1 MTYCPPATSFY
12 VTSKKMLILVYFII
26 FIILAL
32 FFYKIIT
39 ASFTLNEGFSS
50 NLESDYAA
58 IRARLNK
65 DMSAYCQLSSY
76 VQAQMKTMYMSPKL
90 SEDFDVPSAAPKPPP
105 APPSPPPKSPCH
117 WTDQKCNAA
126 NPRPQPT
133 PAPKITMPPKVP
145 GDSEAEAIARIQ
157 RTYRD
162 VYKCKDDLADSR
174 QNCSVPNN
182 VKMSFLLKNP
192 NVIPKKCEDKDYDC
206 MEENYNKEKNL
217 NKMVREKMSF
227 PDYEYVPCDRY
238 MNLPDWPD
246 VGGAAATL
254 SNFPNDIA
262 DRVSRELQW
271 YSAIIKQ
278 LTDALEMGKNPPNA
292 PPESKNSPSKDSSG
306 KSWSSDG
313 GEKPTGKQKPATL
326 NEGFEDSAQCS
337 PSAMQARLERERRA
351 RLQSKPSG
359 PSKPNP
365 ADDPDS
371 CIMPD
376 LATEIRRVNSI
387 LSSPQMSNSL
397 SQANGLL
404 GAMKQLQISQQKAK
418 DGTLYA
424 WQQDGPKKSYTSFKG
439 GDRLAALLFSMRQ
452 NN

>member
-1 MTYCPPATSFY
+1 
-12 VTSKKMLILVYFII
+12 
-26 FIILAL
+26 
-32 FFYKIIT
+32 
-39 ASFTLNEGFSS
+39 
-50 NLESDYAA
+50 
-58 IRARLNK
+58 
-65 DMSAYCQLSSY
+65 
-76 VQAQMKTMYMSPKL
+76 MYMSPKL
-90 SEDFDVPSAAPKPPP
+90 SEDFDMPKPTPK
-105 APPSPPPKSPCH
+105 APPPPPSKCH

-133 PAPKITMPPKVP
+133 PAPKIKMPPKVP

-174 QNCSVPNN
+174 QTCKIKASLP
-182 VKMSFLLKNP
+182 
-192 NVIPKKCEDKDYDC
+192 DYD
-206 MEENYNKEKNL
+206 
-217 NKMVREKMSF
+217 
-227 PDYEYVPCDRY
+227 YVPCDKY
-238 MNLPDWPD
+238 MNLPNWPD

-254 SNFPNDIA
+254 SNFPNNMA
-262 DRVSRELQW
+262 DRISRELDW
-271 YSAIIKQ
+271 YNAIIKQ
-278 LTDALEMGKNPPNA
+278 LSDALEMGKNPPNG
-292 PPESKNSPSKDSSG
+292 PPDSKNSPSKDSSG
-306 KSWSSDG
+306 KSWSADG
-313 GEKPTGKQKPATL
+313 KV
-326 NEGFEDSAQCS
+326 EGFEDSAKCS

-351 RLQSKPSG
+351 KLQSKQ
-359 PSKPNP
+359 SKPDP

-376 LATEIRRVNSI
+376 LASEIRRVNSI

>member
-12 VTSKKMLILVYFII
+12 VTSKKMLILVYFITFI
-26 FIILAL
+26 FSAL
-32 FFYKIIT
+32 IFYKIIM
-39 ASFTLNEGFSS
+39 AAFTLNEGFSS

-58 IRARLNK
+58 IRARLNR

-76 VQAQMKTMYMSPKL
+76 VQAQMKTMYMSPKI
-90 SEDFDVPSAAPKPPP
+90 SEDAAIPKLPPP
-105 APPSPPPKSPCH
+105 PPPPPPSPCH
-117 WTDQKCNAA
+117 WTDLTCKAA
-126 NPRPQPT
+126 NRTPQPP
-133 PAPKITMPPKVP
+133 PAPKITAPLEVP
-145 GDSEAEAIARIQ
+145 GDTEADAIARVQ
-157 RTYRD
+157 RTYKD
-162 VYKCKDDLADSR
+162 VYKCRDDLADSR
-174 QNCSVPNN
+174 QNCSIPNN
-182 VKMSFLLKNP
+182 LKAAFLLKNP
-192 NVIPKKCEDKDYDC
+192 GNVPRDCGDKDYDC
-206 MEENYNKEKNL
+206 KEENFKKEKNL
-217 NKMVREKMSF
+217 NNMVRERMSF
-227 PDYEYVPCDRY
+227 PDYEYIPCDRY

-246 VGGAAATL
+246 VGGAAAAL

-278 LTDALEMGKNPPNA
+278 LTEALEMGKNPPQGG
-292 PPESKNSPSKDSSG
+292 PPDSANSPSKDSSG

-313 GEKPTGKQKPATL
+313 GEKV
-326 NEGFEDSAQCS
+326 EGFEDSAQCS

-351 RLQSKPSG
+351 RLQSKPSE

-397 SQANGLL
+397 GQANSLL

-424 WQQDGPKKSYTSFKG
+424 WQQDGPKKSYSSFKG
-439 GDRLAALLFSMRQ
+439 GDRLAGLLFSMKQ
-452 NN
+452 NQ

>member
-1 MTYCPPATSFY
+1 
-12 VTSKKMLILVYFII
+12 MLILVYFITFI
-26 FIILAL
+26 FSAL
-32 FFYKIIT
+32 IFYKIIT
-39 ASFTLNEGFSS
+39 AAFTLNEGFYSS
-50 NLESDYAA
+50 NLEADYSA
-58 IRARLNK
+58 IRRRLNNS
-65 DMSAYCQLSSY
+65 MSSYCQLSAY

-90 SEDFDVPSAAPKPPP
+90 SEDFDAPSSAPKPPP
-105 APPSPPPKSPCH
+105 APPSPPPASKCH
-117 WTDQKCNAA
+117 WTDMNCKSA
-126 NPRPQPT
+126 NPTPKPT
-133 PAPKITMPPKVP
+133 PAPKVKMPTEVP
-145 GDSEAEAIARIQ
+145 GDSEPEAIARVQ
-157 RTYRD
+157 RTYKD

-182 VKMSFLLKNP
+182 VKMAFLLKNP
-192 NVIPKKCEDKDYDC
+192 SVIPKKCDDKDYDC

-254 SNFPNDIA
+254 SKFPNDMA
-262 DRVSRELQW
+262 DRVTRELQW

-278 LTDALEMGKNPPNA
+278 LTDALEMGKNPPNS

-313 GEKPTGKQKPATL
+313 GEAEEKKKLATVK
-326 NEGFEDSAQCS
+326 EGFEDSAQCS

-351 RLQSKPSG
+351 KLQSQ

-365 ADDPDS
+365 ADDPDT

-376 LATEIRRVNSI
+376 LGTEIRRVNSI
-387 LSSPQMSNSL
+387 LDSPQMNSAL
-397 SQANGLL
+397 GQANSLL

-424 WQQDGPKKSYTSFKG
+424 WQQDGPKKSFSSFKG
-439 GDRLAALLFSMRQ
+439 GDRLAALLFSMKQ
-452 NN
+452 IN